1 MNLCDSVTLCLIFK
15 KLNVMK
21 KIIISLDHIVG
32 ALMAAYEKEMVI
44 KSSGCSTE
52 QDGRLVVRFTVDSIK
67 RGQLDKLEAVKWLK
81 KCGFEL
87 RYQGMMSRVVLSV
100 KLPYELML
108 LSGVIFVKLTEK
120 EFNNLFCAVAKSAL
134 KACPV
139 VTLEGIRYNERTVVA
154 RVEVRYVSGMTPE
167 GVCVSTEL
175 NRIAS
180 LFNGYA
186 DGFEEDQFGGRA
198 RMELTLD
205 WEEVVGTDE

>member
-1 MNLCDSVTLCLIFK
+1 
-15 KLNVMK
+15 MK
-21 KIIISLDHIVG
+21 KIIVSLDHVVG

-67 RGQLDKLEAVKWLK
+67 RGQLDKLEAAKWLK

-87 RYQGMMSRVVLSV
+87 RYQGMVSRVVLSV

-108 LSGVIFVKLTEK
+108 LSGVIFLKMTEK
-120 EFNNLFCAVAKSAL
+120 EFCNFFCAVAKTAM

-139 VTLEGIRYNERTVVA
+139 VTLEGIRYNERSVVA

-167 GVCVSTEL
+167 GVSVSGEIY
-175 NRIAS
+175 RIAS
-180 LFNGYA
+180 MFNGYA
-186 DGFEEDQFGGRA
+186 DEFEEDQFGGKA
-198 RMELTLD
+198 RIELTLD
-205 WEEVVGTDE
+205 WESRELKD

>member
-1 MNLCDSVTLCLIFK
+1 MNLCDSVTLCLILK

-21 KIIISLDHIVG
+21 KIIVSLDHVVG
-32 ALMAAYEKEMVI
+32 ALMAAYEREMGI
-44 KSSGCSTE
+44 KSMDCCTE
-52 QDGRLVVRFTVDSIK
+52 RDGRIVVRFSVERIQ
-67 RGQLDKLEAVKWLK
+67 RGQLDKLEATKWLK
-81 KCGFEL
+81 ACGCEL
-87 RYQGMMSRVVLSV
+87 RYQGMVSRVVLSV

-120 EFNNLFCAVAKSAL
+120 EFCNFFCAVAKTAM
-134 KACPV
+134 KAWPV

-186 DGFEEDQFGGRA
+186 DGFEEDQFGGMA
-198 RMELTLD
+198 RIELTLD
-205 WEEVVGTDE
+205 SEDVESTD

>member
-15 KLNVMK
+15 KLNVME
-21 KIIISLDHIVG
+21 KIIVSLDHVVG

-67 RGQLDKLEAVKWLK
+67 RGQLDKLEAAKWLK

-87 RYQGMMSRVVLSV
+87 RYQGMVSRVVLSV

-139 VTLEGIRYNERTVVA
+139 VTLEGIRYNERSVVA

-167 GVCVSTEL
+167 GVSVSGEIY
-175 NRIAS
+175 RIAS

-186 DGFEEDQFGGRA
+186 DGFEEDQFGGKA
-198 RMELTLD
+198 RIELTLD
-205 WEEVVGTDE
+205 SQDVESTD